1 MYKCLLYVSYFTP
14 HTPFVKS
21 TSMIT
26 FVFISNIHDHIRWI
40 SNIYIY
46 IYICLCVAYTHYFSV
61 IGSPLAKTLERH
73 KALFIGAFVQPS
85 TEYTPA
91 PDAKT

>member
-1 MYKCLLYVSYFTP
+1 MSYFTP

-46 IYICLCVAYTHYFSV
+46 IYLPLCSLYSLLLSDRITT
-61 IGSPLAKTLERH
+61 GKTLERH